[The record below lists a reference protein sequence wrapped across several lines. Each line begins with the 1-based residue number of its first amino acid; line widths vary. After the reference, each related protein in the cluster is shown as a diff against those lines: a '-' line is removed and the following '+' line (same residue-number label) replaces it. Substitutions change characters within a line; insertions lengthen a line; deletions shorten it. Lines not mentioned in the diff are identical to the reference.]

1 MRALRKRLACAE
13 GVCEAFSSA
22 CAWASIARV
31 PIPKSSL
38 LSQWLISF
46 WLSFYSFSG
55 IRERREP
62 FTRQNQILPKE
73 LVTVGQ
79 IDNVIA
85 LRTSHFLFVHAG
97 ELFFNVAERKKENK
111 REDEEELEG
120 QNKKG
125 HTERKDQ

>member
-1 MRALRKRLACAE
+1 VSRFLRHVRWQTSQGFRFREALFA
-13 GVCEAFSSA
+13 
-22 CAWASIARV
+22 
-31 PIPKSSL
+31 
-38 LSQWLISF
+38 
-46 WLSFYSFSG
+46 SFSG